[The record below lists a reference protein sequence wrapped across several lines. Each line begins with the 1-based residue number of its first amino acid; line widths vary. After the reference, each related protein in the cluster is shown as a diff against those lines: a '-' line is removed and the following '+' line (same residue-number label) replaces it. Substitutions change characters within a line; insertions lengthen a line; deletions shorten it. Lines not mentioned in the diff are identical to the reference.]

1 MRCLCAGAMGLSL
14 GLGGVWAQSPAVS
27 LGRPIPAAEL
37 GRPVAA
43 GYGSSAFQTT
53 SYRSDRP
60 VLPALNPSDG
70 VPLLAPIGGAPQE
83 PLPAP
88 RPMPN
93 DGSPGT
99 VATPPSSPAP
109 TTTPPT
115 YGPVYGPVYGGVPA
129 APGCVDGSCTPGAPF
144 LGACPTCCDPGIPGH
159 PGMWYGFNDVGNRF
173 YTNFEFLMWFV
184 PDINTPLPLA
194 QTSPNPFTFGAPFPA
209 GTTNAI
215 GSTDLISA
223 FRLGGRF
230 GAGLWFDPCH
240 RNGLDANF
248 FFIGPAH
255 RDLVATATG
264 ATSLWRPYI
273 VINQPIPPTPAPPPQ
288 RPNFADVVANV
299 GDTGNIRVRTE
310 SLLLG
315 ADGNYRRRLLESCG
329 HFADLLLGFRYLH
342 LNESLTITETGTATP
357 PNGPG
362 PVTASLTDRFE
373 TTNNFYGW
381 QFGVLLHKQWG
392 PWSADLTLKC
402 ALGPTSSIVDI
413 SGSND
418 FGTNRNVGLFA
429 QTSNIGRWQ
438 STAFSVVPEVGV
450 NLGYMIRPRMRV
462 HIGYNGLYWSN
473 IMQPGN
479 QIDPIIDQTQVQFP
493 TGFPVPAFQP
503 LSPADP
509 HPVVPMKRSNYFAHG
524 INMGVTI
531 RW

>member
-1 MRCLCAGAMGLSL
+1 
-14 GLGGVWAQSPAVS
+14 
-27 LGRPIPAAEL
+27 
-37 GRPVAA
+37 
-43 GYGSSAFQTT
+43 
-53 SYRSDRP
+53 P

-70 VPLLAPIGGAPQE
+70 VPLLAPIGGSPQE

-93 DGSPGT
+93 DGSPGI

-109 TTTPPT
+109 SSTAPT
-115 YGPVYGPVYGGVPA
+115 YGPVYGPVYGAVPA

-144 LGACPTCCDPGIPGH
+144 LGACPTCDPGMPGH

-194 QTSPNPFTFGAPFPA
+194 QTSPNPFPFGAPFPA

-264 ATSLWRPYI
+264 ANSLWRPYI
-273 VINQPIPPTPAPPPQ
+273 VINPPIPPTPAPPPQ

-342 LNESLTITETGTATP
+342 LNESLTISETGTATP
-357 PNGPG
+357 PNSNT

-381 QFGVLLHKQWG
+381 QFGVLVHKQWG

-479 QIDPIIDQTQVQFP
+479 QIDPIIDQTLVQFP
-493 TGFPVPAFQP
+493 PGFPVPAFQP

-524 INMGVTI
+524 INMGLTI